1 MKKALIISDGKPG
14 HVNQSIALANHLQID
29 YDEINITF
37 KSLGSKALSYI
48 FDWLF
53 IYNLKIFNEPLTF
66 NTNNY
71 DVIISTGS
79 STFYANKVIKK
90 IKYKKYC
97 DSLPKGIPIKL

>member
-37 KSLGSKALSYI
+37 KSLGSKGVKLF

-53 IYNLKIFNEPLTF
+53 IYSFNIFNETLTF

-71 DVIISTGS
+71 EIIISTGS
-79 STFYANKVIKK
+79 STFYANKVIKNKLK
-90 IKYKKYC
+90 IRI
-97 DSLPKGIPIKL
+97 LPFYIQRISIEL